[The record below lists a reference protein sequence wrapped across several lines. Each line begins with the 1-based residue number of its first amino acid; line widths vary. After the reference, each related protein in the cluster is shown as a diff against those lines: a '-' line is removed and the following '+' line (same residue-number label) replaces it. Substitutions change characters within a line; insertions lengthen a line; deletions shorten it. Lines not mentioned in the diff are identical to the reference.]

1 MRTIGHIG
9 AVKHVWAKSG
19 LLALAALAAPS
30 AYAGDFELSVYGGGQ
45 TASHSRVEGNDP
57 AGVGPFSF
65 SAGWDGN
72 SFKAPVYYGLRGT
85 WWRDER
91 TGFALDFTHSKVYAD
106 DQTLAASGFPV
117 LEFSD
122 GVNTLTVNA
131 LRRFP
136 MGQRW
141 TPYVGGGV
149 GIALPHVEVQTN
161 ASAPTTF
168 EYQYGGVVAQL
179 QTGVSYEINEN
190 WSVFGEY
197 QVNYVDLDVDL
208 EGGGTLNTGVV
219 TNAINIGAGFSF

>member
-1 MRTIGHIG
+1 MLLG
-9 AVKHVWAKSG
+9 AASPVVA
-19 LLALAALAAPS
+19 
-30 AYAGDFELSVYGGGQ
+30 DQFQLSFYGGAQ

-72 SFKAPVYYGLRGT
+72 SFDVPFYYGLRGT
-85 WWRDER
+85 WWKDER
-91 TGFALDFTHSKVYAD
+91 TGFALDFTHSKLYAD
-106 DQTLAASGFPV
+106 DDTLASSGFRA
-117 LEFSD
+117 LEFTD

-141 TPYVGGGV
+141 TPYVGGGLGV
-149 GIALPHVEVQTN
+149 AIPNVEVQT
-161 ASAPTTF
+161 APGAPTTF

-179 QTGVSYEINEN
+179 QTGVSIDIGNN

-208 EGGGTLNTGVV
+208 NGGGNLDTGVV

>member
-1 MRTIGHIG
+1 ME
-9 AVKHVWAKSG
+9 HVWGITG
-19 LLALAALAAPS
+19 LIALAAVAATPAS
-30 AYAGDFELSVYGGGQ
+30 AGDFELSFYGGAQ
-45 TASHSRVEGNDP
+45 TASHSNVSGDDP
-57 AGVGPFSF
+57 AGAGPFSF
-65 SAGWDGN
+65 SAGWDGR
-72 SFKAPVYYGLRGT
+72 SLKAPIYYGFRGT

-91 TGFALDFTHSKVYAD
+91 TGFALDFTHSKIYAD
-106 DQTLAASGFPV
+106 DETLTASGFPV

-131 LRRFP
+131 MRRFP

-149 GIALPHVEVQTN
+149 GIALPHVEVQTT
-161 ASAPTTF
+161 AAAPTTF

-179 QTGVSYEINEN
+179 QTGVTYEINEN